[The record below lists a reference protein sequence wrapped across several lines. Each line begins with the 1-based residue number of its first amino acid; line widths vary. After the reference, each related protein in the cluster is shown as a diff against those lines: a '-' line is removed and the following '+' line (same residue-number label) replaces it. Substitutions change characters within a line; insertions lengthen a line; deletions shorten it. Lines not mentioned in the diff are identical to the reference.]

1 MFINDFRAGNK
12 QTTRSDI
19 SDVLA
24 AIVTLMQAGVFIFLP
39 TWVILVAGK
48 LMNGWVAPGYKTHL
62 N

>member
-1 MFINDFRAGNK
+1 MFINDFRAGKK
-12 QTTRSDI
+12 QTTRLDI

-24 AIVTLMQAGVFIFLP
+24 ATVTLMQVGVFIFLP

-48 LMNGWVAPGYKTHL
+48 LMNEWKKTHL